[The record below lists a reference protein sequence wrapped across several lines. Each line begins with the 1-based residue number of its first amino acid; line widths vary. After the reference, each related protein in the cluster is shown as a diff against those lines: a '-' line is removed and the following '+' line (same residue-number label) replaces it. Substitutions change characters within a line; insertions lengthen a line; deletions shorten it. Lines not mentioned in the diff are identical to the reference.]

1 MINRLSRRE
10 GVAVR
15 GTLSIYVGGRR
26 SFAIGQMGKQRR
38 PLSDHHFRS
47 GRARIANLPALQ
59 KIRGPRSNRAIP

>member
-26 SFAIGQMGKQRR
+26 SFAIGQMEN
-38 PLSDHHFRS
+38 SA
-47 GRARIANLPALQ
+47 GRCPTIISVLAARE
-59 KIRGPRSNRAIP
+59 